1 MKLPKCN
8 LVYSP
13 EALEKRIAEL
23 GAEITA
29 SYTDDKPI
37 VCVCVL
43 RGAVMFYVD
52 LMKHIDSDKVVY
64 DFVTLQSYENSMIV
78 GGNMQTTGKFKL
90 IQDMRENVA
99 GKHVLVV
106 EDIVDSGNTVHYLRE
121 YFEGKDALDVKI
133 ACLLDK
139 PMARKVK
146 AEADYVAFTL
156 ARPAYIIGYGLDDD
170 QYYRNLNGIYEVVTD

>member
-1 MKLPKCN
+1 
-8 LVYSP
+8 
-13 EALEKRIAEL
+13 
-23 GAEITA
+23 
-29 SYTDDKPI
+29 
-37 VCVCVL
+37 
-43 RGAVMFYVD
+43 
-52 LMKHIDSDKVVY
+52 
-64 DFVTLQSYENSMIV
+64 
-78 GGNMQTTGKFKL
+78 MQTTGKIKL